1 MSKTAKQMKHLF
13 NLAIG
18 TLITG
23 FIFALGASMGV
34 TFFLKIES
42 LL

>member
-1 MSKTAKQMKHLF
+1 MKHLF

-34 TFFLKIES
+34 TFF
-42 LL
+42 